1 MGAEP
6 QFHAAWPGEH
16 YRLAIRR
23 LSSGKGVLRLID
35 ISQEVSMLKSKILIG
50 FFTIIAGALAA
61 QSSQKLPAVTIIATG
76 GTIAGEA
83 ASSVQAGY
91 TSGQVGVDALIKAVP
106 TLNKLAQ
113 VKGEQ
118 ISNVGSQDMSD
129 EIWLKLAKRINELA
143 KSPDVSGI
151 AITHGTDTMEETAYF
166 LHLVVKTKKP
176 VVLTGSMRP
185 SSALSADGPLNIF
198 NAVAVAADPNA
209 AGRGVMVVLNDQI
222 HSAHDMTKTNTTS
235 VETFMSPF
243 RGLIGSSHFGENQ
256 YFRGPFAKNT
266 TSSEFSVDG
275 VSSLPRV
282 DILYV
287 YEDMPGDI
295 VEAMVKA
302 GAQGIVVAGVG
313 NGNMPKAV
321 MDALAAAVKKG
332 VVVVRGSRV
341 PLGYVGR
348 NVEVDDDKLNFVAAE
363 ELNPPKAR
371 VLLRLALMKT
381 KDPKQIQAM
390 FKAY

>member
-1 MGAEP
+1 MG
-6 QFHAAWPGEH
+6 
-16 YRLAIRR
+16 
-23 LSSGKGVLRLID
+23 
-35 ISQEVSMLKSKILIG
+35 G
-50 FFTIIAGALAA
+50 FAMTSTRYFIALAA
-61 QSSQKLPAVTIIATG
+61 AIAVSGAHGAETPKELPAVTIIATG

-91 TSGQVGVDALIKAVP
+91 TSGQVGVETLLKAVP
-106 TLNKLAQ
+106 ALHKLAR
-113 VKGEQ
+113 VTGVQ

-129 EIWLKLAKRINELA
+129 QIWLKLANRINKMA
-143 KSPDVSGI
+143 QSPEVDGI

-198 NAVAVAADPNA
+198 NAVSVAADPNA

-222 HSAHDMTKTNTTS
+222 HSAHDISKTNTTS
-235 VETFMSPF
+235 VETFMSPY
-243 RGLIGSSHFGENQ
+243 RGLVGSSHFGVNQ
-256 YFRGPFAKNT
+256 FYRAPFKKHT
-266 TSSEFSVDG
+266 IGSEFG
-275 VSSLPRV
+275 VEGADRLPRV
-282 DILYV
+282 DIVYV

-295 VEAMVKA
+295 VDSVVKA

-321 MDALAAAVKKG
+321 MDALAKAAEKG

-341 PLGYVGR
+341 PFGFVGR

-381 KDPKQIQAM
+381 KDLKRIQEM
-390 FKAY
+390 FNAY